1 MRQHHTTLLP
11 TPFPESL
18 RYSDSIIALGSCFA
32 QNMSQRLSDGLFEV
46 CTNPFGTLYNPL
58 SIAQALEYLLDDSPI
73 SLDDLVQHEGQWFH
87 WQFHHE
93 VVGTDPK
100 AVLEQLQQRL
110 QTARQ
115 QLRQARCLLLT
126 WGTAWVYRL
135 HESGTVVAN
144 CHRVPAVQFQRNRL
158 STDEILA
165 TWSPLLERLH
175 QQFPQLF
182 IVGSISPIR
191 HLKDG
196 LIDNQRSKATLLL
209 AWHELVDYHSN
220 WVYYFPAYELL
231 LDDLRD
237 YRYYSD
243 NLTHPSPLA
252 IDYIWEAFEA
262 TTLAKEEADLRV
274 RVQRL
279 QRALAHR
286 PRHPHSAAHQAFL
299 QQQLEVLQTLAPHLP
314 CASVAKLR
322 ASIEAALV
330 SFNVVDH

>member
-1 MRQHHTTLLP
+1 MRRHHTSLLP
-11 TPFPESL
+11 SPLPQPL
-18 RYSDSIIALGSCFA
+18 RYSDSILALGSCFA

-58 SIAQALEYLLDDSPI
+58 SIAQALEYLLDNTPI
-73 SLDDLVQHEGQWFH
+73 SLADLVQHDGQWFH

-93 VVGTDPK
+93 VVGTDPQ

-110 QTARQ
+110 EAARQ

-135 HESGTVVAN
+135 CESGAVVAN
-144 CHRVPAVQFQRNRL
+144 CHRVPAPQFQRNRL
-158 STDEILA
+158 SPDEILA
-165 TWSPLLERLH
+165 VWLPLLERLH

-196 LIDNQRSKATLLL
+196 LVDNQRSKAALLL
-209 AWHELVDYHSN
+209 AWHALADHHSN
-220 WVYYFPAYELL
+220 WVHYFPAYELL

-243 NLTHPSPLA
+243 DLTHPSPLA

-262 TTLAKEEADLRV
+262 TALAKEETDLRA

-286 PRHPHSAAHQAFL
+286 PRYPHGAAHQAFL
-299 QQQLEVLQTLAPHLP
+299 QQQLEHLQTLARQLPH
-314 CASVAKLR
+314 ASVVRLSAMIK
-322 ASIEAALV
+322 ATLV
-330 SFNVVDH
+330 